1 MLMLRHPIAL
11 LLVTVAVLLGVL
23 RSYSVPAPV
32 DAGAPDVVF
41 SAYRAEAILRDL
53 LSEKVPHVAGSAAN
67 RAVRDRIVAQLE
79 AAGYRPQIQSRF
91 HCSPRYGSCS
101 PVDNII
107 AVKSGSVGRY
117 ATLLTAHYDSTWGG
131 PGAADD
137 GAGVA
142 ALLEIARM
150 AADFPAFD
158 NDVIFLVSDSE
169 ETGLV
174 GALHLDPQLLRGAKM
189 LNLDTEEW
197 QELYIGCAG
206 GGGWELTR
214 EFATAA
220 APGGSEHWQLDL
232 RGLAGG
238 HSGIQIHEQLGN
250 AIKLLGQCLR
260 EIEGVRLQ
268 HFTAGV
274 AHNVI
279 PREGVVC
286 FACPPGTG
294 VRLRERLEAL
304 REQWL
309 SYLPEADRGVTLT
322 LEAGSPGAVLGEE
335 DSRTVLGLVAALPHG
350 AQAYNLA
357 QRADLVD
364 LSVNLAV
371 LRLAGGGLFVE
382 SSFRFFSEP
391 QSVPLQQ
398 TLLAVADAFG
408 MAVHPVV
415 GYPGWRPDFDSP
427 LLRQASALHERLFGR
442 LPAVKAIHA
451 GLECGILKSKK
462 PDMDILSFGP
472 TIRGAHS
479 PTERMLIETVAP
491 FWQFLTAL
499 LAEI

>member
-1 MLMLRHPIAL
+1 MKPEHYPDEPAHLWEHFYRLTQIPRPSKAEEAACGYVIAQAEQCGYPWRRDGAGNL
-11 LLVTVAVLLGVL
+11 VVTVAASAGRGDRSAVIVQNHLDMVTVKTADKAHDFHTQPLTLQVADGWLSADRTTLGADNGVGCAAAL
-23 RSYSVPAPV
+23 ALMT
-32 DAGAPDVVF
+32 DPDVVH
-41 SAYRAEAILRDL
+41 
-53 LSEKVPHVAGSAAN
+53 P
-67 RAVRDRIVAQLE
+67 
-79 AAGYRPQIQSRF
+79 
-91 HCSPRYGSCS
+91 
-101 PVDNII
+101 
-107 AVKSGSVGRY
+107 
-117 ATLLTAHYDSTWGG
+117 
-131 PGAADD
+131 
-137 GAGVA
+137 
-142 ALLEIARM
+142 LLELLFTV
-150 AADFPAFD
+150 D
-158 NDVIFLVSDSE
+158 E
-169 ETGLV
+169 ETGLG
-174 GALHLDPQLLRGAKM
+174 GALNLDAGLLSGNLM
-189 LNLDTEEW
+189 LNLDTEDW
-197 QELYIGCAG
+197 HELYIGCAG

-220 APGGSEHWQLDL
+220 APGGSEYWQLNL
-232 RGLAGG
+232 QGLAGG

-250 AIKLLGQCLR
+250 AIKLLGQCLCD
-260 EIEGVRLQ
+260 IEGVRLQ

-279 PREGVVC
+279 PREGSVG
-286 FACPPGTG
+286 FACPPGAG
-294 VRLRERLEAL
+294 GRLRERLEAL

-322 LEAGSPGAVLGEE
+322 LEAASPGAVLDEA

-364 LSVNLAV
+364 LSINLAV
-371 LRLAGGGLFVE
+371 LRLAAGRLFVE

-398 TLLAVADAFG
+398 TLLAVAAAFG

-442 LPAVKAIHA
+442 RPAVKAIHA

-479 PTERMLIETVAP
+479 PTERLRIETVAP